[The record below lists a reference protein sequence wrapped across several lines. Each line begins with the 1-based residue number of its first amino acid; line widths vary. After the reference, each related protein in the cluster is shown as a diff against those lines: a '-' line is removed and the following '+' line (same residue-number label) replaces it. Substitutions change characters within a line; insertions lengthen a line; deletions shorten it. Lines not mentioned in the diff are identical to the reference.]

1 MADHPSGR
9 RRSLWLGAPL
19 PPPAGSA
26 GRPCAPS
33 FCRSCWRRCCWCWTF
48 PFSPPGALARHPRAV
63 RLRPRGGHCPVQP
76 PAGGHAPVTVLH
88 RPRRG
93 LVRLVQCG
101 GGRPVLA
108 PRRADCGLS
117 GRRGPLAILASPTFG
132 GTSPELVVVSSD
144 PDIAAVEL
152 DYLVK
157 SAIIDTVVYVHV
169 EMAVRSRWRI
179 RAFTSLWRTP
189 IPASFM
195 RRLPPFS
202 ASGTMTRTESCSTSL
217 PIPPAG
223 WNTRSSTPI

>member
-1 MADHPSGR
+1 MAR
-9 RRSLWLGAPL
+9 RPTTPARRKRRTAVCAVLLPLLLAALLLVLDVPFLTARGALAATQERYAFGPGEVI
-19 PPPAGSA
+19 A
-26 GRPCAPS
+26 R
-33 FCRSCWRRCCWCWTF
+33 
-48 PFSPPGALARHPRAV
+48 FSPQQEGMPPLRYYIVRDGDWFAWCSVEGDGLFWRPGALTAA
-63 RLRPRGGHCPVQP
+63 CPDGE
-76 PAGGHAPVTVLH
+76 A
-88 RPRRG
+88 
-93 LVRLVQCG
+93 
-101 GGRPVLA
+101 
-108 PRRADCGLS
+108 
-117 GRRGPLAILASPTFG
+117 PLAILASPTFG

-157 SAIIDTVVYVHV
+157 SAIIDTVVTFTWRWP
-169 EMAVRSRWRI
+169 VRSRWRI

>member
-1 MADHPSGR
+1 MAR
-9 RRSLWLGAPL
+9 RPTTPARRKRRTAVCAVLLPLLLAALLLVLDVPFLTARGALAATQERYAFGPGEVI
-19 PPPAGSA
+19 A
-26 GRPCAPS
+26 R
-33 FCRSCWRRCCWCWTF
+33 
-48 PFSPPGALARHPRAV
+48 FSPQQEGMPPLRYYIVRDGDWFAWCSVEGDGLFWRPGALTAA
-63 RLRPRGGHCPVQP
+63 CPDGE
-76 PAGGHAPVTVLH
+76 A
-88 RPRRG
+88 
-93 LVRLVQCG
+93 
-101 GGRPVLA
+101 
-108 PRRADCGLS
+108 
-117 GRRGPLAILASPTFG
+117 PLAILASPTFG

-169 EMAVRSRWRI
+169 EMARWRI